1 MSKHGVTVACS
12 FFTEPCKKRSTFV
25 STVLHH
31 LVSSARSLSLA
42 DASSFCRALALFTV
56 PLLVDPPG
64 GIALQGASAV
74 LVTAGFTLRILAL
87 EARRWGMSCC
97 FAKSTHVLQL
107 FTVVA
112 MPWYLPLAF
121 VLQAVPLP
129 LYHFASRHRTLL
141 LFSLP
146 IAACVRAV
154 RELAGQAPRMFL
166 AVAMGVIMVKGFR
179 CLHRPTCAAIVL
191 HCLLRCRVFWHCA
204 LRALYCHRAAFPIS
218 GVDVIS
224 WKPMQNL
231 HRAI

>member
-1 MSKHGVTVACS
+1 MSKHGITIACS
-12 FFTEPCKKRSTFV
+12 FFTEPCKKRSIFV

-64 GIALQGASAV
+64 GIALQDASAV
-74 LVTAGFTLRILAL
+74 LVTAGFTLGILAL
-87 EARRWGMSCC
+87 EACRCGMMC

-112 MPWYLPLAF
+112 MPWSLPLAL

-129 LYHFASRHRTLL
+129 LYDFARRHRTLL

-154 RELAGQAPRMFL
+154 RELAGQAPGM
-166 AVAMGVIMVKGFR
+166 
-179 CLHRPTCAAIVL
+179 
-191 HCLLRCRVFWHCA
+191 
-204 LRALYCHRAAFPIS
+204 
-218 GVDVIS
+218 
-224 WKPMQNL
+224 
-231 HRAI
+231 